1 LREAI
6 IHFENFYEDT
16 FLKLASYGELLELNV
31 CDNLGDHLIGN
42 VYAKFNTEEE
52 AAKAYKG
59 LLGQQYNGK
68 DINVEYSPVTNFKE
82 CRCRQYEEGA
92 CERGAFC
99 NFLHLKY
106 VSKKFKKSLFE
117 QMYTEHP
124 EYKEKNKNLR
134 ENKNKNENYEENYY
148 EKNKNFKNYNNNKF
162 FGRHRKNSS
171 KSSLGSCDSG
181 ERRNIINNW
190 NKRYQKMK
198 EDEKKKM
205 KEEEAKKK
213 IQMLDEQLK
222 DNEKNLKNDEIFK
235 NILNDEHNKDLSL
248 TFNNE
253 FD

>member
-1 LREAI
+1 M
-6 IHFENFYEDT
+6 
-16 FLKLASYGELLELNV
+16 
-31 CDNLGDHLIGN
+31 IGN
-42 VYAKFNTEEE
+42 VYAKFNTEED

-124 EYKEKNKNLR
+124 EYKHKRNRSNSSGNRKY
-134 ENKNKNENYEENYY
+134 KKH
-148 EKNKNFKNYNNNKF
+148 
-162 FGRHRKNSS
+162 GHHHRRNSS

-181 ERRNIINNW
+181 ERRNIIKNW
-190 NKRYQKMK
+190 NRKYEKMR
-198 EDEKKKM
+198 ENEKKKM
-205 KEEEAKKK
+205 AEEEAKKK
-213 IQMLDEQLK
+213 IKMLEEQLK
-222 DNEKNLKNDEIFK
+222 DNEKKINNDEIFK
-235 NILNDEHNKDLSL
+235 NILNDDNNNKDLSL
-248 TFNNE
+248 TYNNHE
-253 FD
+253 FE

>member
-1 LREAI
+1 MREAI

-134 ENKNKNENYEENYY
+134 NKNKNENYEENYY
-148 EKNKNFKNYNNNKF
+148 EKNKNYKNYNNNKF